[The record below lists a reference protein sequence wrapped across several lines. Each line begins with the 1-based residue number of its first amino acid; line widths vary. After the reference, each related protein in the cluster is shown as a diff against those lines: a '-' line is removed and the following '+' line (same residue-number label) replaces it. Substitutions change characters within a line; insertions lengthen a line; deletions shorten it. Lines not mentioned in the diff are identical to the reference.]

1 MRMLDARCPVVA
13 ALWAATSTLLLSVP
27 ALADPGEITVDAGA
41 RFSRGQLCDAVSL
54 RAPAGLGD
62 QDIRVSP
69 LGDGRLRIQ
78 VGDESQE
85 IDLAA
90 GSGRDRARVVAMVI
104 VSMADGRAGNR
115 PAPDPAA
122 QPGLAARPAR
132 DDEVPDVLQVE
143 AAPRPRRQTGA
154 PSRWALRVG
163 LLRDHEDGGYETN
176 MLEIG
181 GALSLSRYVRLV
193 GTLDLGHNQ
202 DYLASQT
209 TLLPLRL
216 GIEGR
221 AGGLGIELGV
231 RRLWYEESSCG
242 GAEWGSATGPYGAA
256 QAYLPVSSHAR
267 VVLQLG
273 GYRVGW
279 GQQPT
284 RCRSNW
290 NYSSYGGWMSGG
302 VEWSP

>member
-1 MRMLDARCPVVA
+1 MKVLDARSSL
-13 ALWAATSTLLLSVP
+13 ALAVWAATTLSIGAV
-27 ALADPGEITVDAGA
+27 ARADAGDITVAGGA
-41 RFSRGQLCDAVSL
+41 RFSQGQLEDAVSL

-62 QDIRVSP
+62 QEVRVTA
-69 LGDGRLRIQ
+69 LGDGRLRVQ
-78 VGDESQE
+78 VGDDSQE
-85 IDLAA
+85 IDVA
-90 GSGRDRARVVAMVI
+90 SGDGQDCARVVAMVI
-104 VSMADGRAGNR
+104 VSMVDDRAADR
-115 PAPDPAA
+115 PPPDPAA
-122 QPGLAARPAR
+122 ESGSAARPAR
-132 DDEVPDVLQVE
+132 DDEVPDVLQVD
-143 AAPRPRRQTGA
+143 AAPRPHRGA
-154 PSRWALRVG
+154 GPTRWALRVG

-193 GTLDLGHNQ
+193 GALDLGHNE
-202 DYLASQT
+202 DYLASKT
-209 TLLPLRL
+209 TLVPVRI

-231 RRLWYEESSCG
+231 RRLWYQESSCS
-242 GAEWGSATGPYGAA
+242 GAEWGSATGPYGSA
-256 QAYLPVSSHAR
+256 QAYLPVSDHAR

-279 GQQPT
+279 GRQATQ
-284 RCRSNW
+284 CRSNW